1 MSDIKMVGT
10 MSESIQRIYK
20 GSKKYKIQTK
30 EVKFKNKKNEFCSIE
45 RDDLVERLETSL
57 TKFEKGYGYLINVFF
72 ENYGWRQCPDYFTS
86 DSTSIMIWNAEYN
99 NEDNEEV
106 GEIWAVRIDKVP
118 LNLFEGK

>member
-57 TKFEKGYGYLINVFF
+57 TTT
-72 ENYGWRQCPDYFTS
+72 P
-86 DSTSIMIWNAEYN
+86 
-99 NEDNEEV
+99 
-106 GEIWAVRIDKVP
+106 
-118 LNLFEGK
+118 